1 MAWDWKHWLRAAA
14 GRGDETLTEDD
25 LRKAREAMVRDQL
38 ESRSISD
45 PLVLSAM
52 RKVPR
57 HEFVPPGQEAHAYE
71 DRPLPIGDAQTISQP
86 YMVASMTE
94 CLRLRGGE
102 KVLELGTGSGYQ
114 AAVLA
119 DMGCDIRTVERHP
132 GLSES
137 AGRRLAAQGY
147 GRVRLHV
154 GDGSAGWPEEAPF
167 DRILITAAVPEV
179 ARVLLDQLADGGRL
193 VAPVGSRSYQ
203 ELTVVERTG
212 DRFEEKKSGGC
223 TFVPLIGQYAWE
235 AGEDE

>member
-1 MAWDWKHWLRAAA
+1 M
-14 GRGDETLTEDD
+14 LTEDD
-25 LRKAREAMVRDQL
+25 FRKAREAMVRDQL

-52 RKVPR
+52 RKVCR

-71 DRPLPIGDAQTISQP
+71 DRPLPIGDGQTISQP
-86 YMVASMTE
+86 YMVACMTE
-94 CLRLRGGE
+94 CLRLPGGE

-119 DMGCDIRTVERHP
+119 EMGADVHTVERHP

-147 GRVRLHV
+147 RKVHLHV
-154 GDGSAGWPEEAPF
+154 GDGSAGWPEDAPF

-179 ARVLLDQLADGGRL
+179 ARVLLDQLADGG
-193 VAPVGSRSYQ
+193 
-203 ELTVVERTG
+203 
-212 DRFEEKKSGGC
+212 
-223 TFVPLIGQYAWE
+223 
-235 AGEDE
+235 